1 MQEITLDQVDTSNY
15 DVIIAGG
22 GAGGLLTA
30 LALTAEGK
38 RVLVLE
44 KAERLGGV
52 WHSYW
57 VDGYRVDQ
65 GLHVI
70 TRVTRGAFVRF
81 LKTYLSPPPEFV
93 LHEGWQFRVHDK
105 VGTIPSS
112 VGETLRWPLT
122 GWKGRLEL
130 VRIGAKIKTMKL
142 EEMQKYKDIS
152 FLEFMKSKG
161 ATNQVILDVMQ
172 SAIYMAAGVPITQ
185 ASAYEALRTLKD
197 TDKESSKLGSVK
209 RLLLGSGEYDF
220 DEGYVI
226 GGMEELVQRVVTAIN
241 GDYVLN
247 APVEKIH
254 EEKNQVTSF
263 TVSGRKYNHSCI
275 ISNIPLWSM
284 NSIVDTS
291 TPNNQVF
298 FEKCCKQIPTRAIT
312 LWLGLNKV
320 VIGNRK
326 NSVIVH
332 PNPNRWVVSISSF
345 DPSCAPEGK
354 ELVAIAMIALPAKSV
369 EEQVQIMKSNGF
381 ERYYPDVLKHIE
393 MEHVQTSYATRAALI
408 PGQTDLDRPGPRTP
422 IKGLY
427 IVGTDTAGSG
437 VGLQQA
443 AQSAD
448 GVVQALR
455 EDV

>member
-38 RVLVLE
+38 RVLILE

-52 WHSYW
+52 WYSYW
-57 VDGYRVDQ
+57 VNGYRVDQ

-81 LKTYLSPPPEFV
+81 LKEYLSPPPVFV
-93 LHEGWQFRVHDK
+93 LHEGWEFRVHDK

-112 VGETLRWPLT
+112 IGETLRWPLT
-122 GWKGRLEL
+122 GWRGRLGL

-142 EEMQKYKDIS
+142 EEMKKYKDIS
-152 FLEFMKSKG
+152 FLEFMQSRG
-161 ATNQVILDVMQ
+161 ATNQVMLDVMQ
-172 SAIYMAAGVPITQ
+172 SAIYMAAGVPITE

-197 TDKESSKLGSVK
+197 TDKESSKLSSAK
-209 RLLLGSGEYDF
+209 RLLFGSGEY

-226 GGMEELVQRVVTAIN
+226 GGMEDLIKRVIETIN

-247 APVEKIH
+247 ASVEEIR
-254 EEKNQVTSF
+254 EEDGSVTGCS
-263 TVSGRKYNHSCI
+263 VAGKMLSHNRI
-275 ISNIPLWSM
+275 VSNIPLWSM
-284 NSIVDTS
+284 PDIVKSGNVEVVD
-291 TPNNQVF
+291 F
-298 FEKCCKQIPTRAIT
+298 FKRWSDMRPTHGIT

-320 VIGNRK
+320 VIGDRK
-326 NSVIVH
+326 NRVLVH
-332 PNPNRWVVSISSF
+332 PNPNRWIVSVSSF

-354 ELVAIAMIALPAKSV
+354 ELVAIAMMTIPGKSKD
-369 EEQVQIMKSNGF
+369 EMIGIMKGNGL
-381 ERYYPDVLKHIE
+381 EKYHPGILDHVA
-393 MEHVQTSYATRAALI
+393 MEHVQMSYATRAALI

-422 IKGLY
+422 VKGLY

-448 GVVQALR
+448 GVVTALN
-455 EDV
+455 EDS

>member
-1 MQEITLDQVDTSNY
+1 MKQISLDQVDSSQY
-15 DVIIAGG
+15 DVVIAGG

-44 KAERLGGV
+44 KADRLGGV

-57 VDGYRVDQ
+57 INGYRVDQ

-81 LKTYLSPPPEFV
+81 LKSYLSPPPEFV
-93 LHEGWQFRVHDK
+93 LHEGWEFRVHDK
-105 VGTIPSS
+105 IGTIPSS

-122 GWKGRLEL
+122 GWRGRLGL
-130 VRIGAKIKTMKL
+130 LKIGAKIKTMKL
-142 EEMQKYKDIS
+142 EEMKTYKDIS
-152 FLEFMKSKG
+152 FLEFMQSRG
-161 ATNQVILDVMQ
+161 ATNQVMLDVMQ
-172 SAIYMAAGVPITQ
+172 SAIYMATGVPITE

-197 TDKESSKLGSVK
+197 TDKESSKLGSAK
-209 RLLLGSGEYDF
+209 RLILGSGEY

-226 GGMEELVQRVVTAIN
+226 GGMEGIIKSVIDTID

-247 APVEKIH
+247 APVEHIH
-254 EEKNQVTSF
+254 EQDGVVTGC
-263 TVSGRKYNHSCI
+263 TVSGKVISHSKI
-275 ISNIPLWSM
+275 VSNMPLWTM
-284 NSIVDTS
+284 PEIVQSENDETLE
-291 TPNNQVF
+291 F
-298 FEKCCKQIPTRAIT
+298 FKNWSNMRPTHGIT
-312 LWLGLNKV
+312 LWLGLSKP
-320 VIGNRK
+320 VIGDRK
-326 NSVIVH
+326 NRVLVH
-332 PNPNRWVVSISSF
+332 PNPNRWIVSISSF

-354 ELVAIAMIALPAKSV
+354 ELVAIAMMTIPGKSK
-369 EEQVQIMKSNGF
+369 EEMIEIMKGNGL
-381 ERYYPDVLKHIE
+381 EKYHPGILDHVEI
-393 MEHVQTSYATRAALI
+393 EHVQMSYATRAALI

-448 GVVQALR
+448 GVVHALLA
-455 EDV
+455 DL

>member
-1 MQEITLDQVDTSNY
+1 MQEIPLNQVNPSSY
-15 DVIIAGG
+15 DAIIAGG

-57 VDGYRVDQ
+57 VNGYRVDQ

-93 LHEGWQFRVHDK
+93 LHQGWQFRVYDK

-122 GWKGRLEL
+122 GWRGRLEL
-130 VRIGAKIKTMKL
+130 ARIGAKIKTMKL
-142 EEMQKYKDIS
+142 EEMKKYKDIS
-152 FLEFMKSKG
+152 FLEFMQSKG
-161 ATNQVILDVMQ
+161 ATNQVMLDVMQ
-172 SAIYMAAGVPITQ
+172 SAIYMAAGVPITE

-197 TDKESSKLGSVK
+197 TDKESSKLGSIK
-209 RLLLGSGEYDF
+209 RLIFGSGEY

-226 GGMEELVQRVVTAIN
+226 GGMEELIRRVIETIN

-247 APVEKIH
+247 TNVEQIH
-254 EEKNQVTSF
+254 EQNGSVTGC
-263 TVSGRKYNHSCI
+263 TISGKTLNHNRI
-275 ISNIPLWSM
+275 VSNIPLWSM
-284 NSIVDTS
+284 PEIVKSERND
-291 TPNNQVF
+291 VIDF
-298 FEKCCKQIPTRAIT
+298 FKRWSNMKPTHGIT

-320 VIGNRK
+320 VIGDRK
-326 NSVIVH
+326 NRVIVH
-332 PNPNRWVVSISSF
+332 PNPNRWIVSISSF

-354 ELVAIAMIALPAKSV
+354 ELVAIAMMTIPGKSKDEMV
-369 EEQVQIMKSNGF
+369 EIMKGNGF
-381 ERYYPDVLKHIE
+381 DEYHPGILDHVE
-393 MEHVQTSYATRAALI
+393 MEHAQMSYATRAALI
-408 PGQTDLDRPGPRTP
+408 PGQTDFDRPGPRTP

-448 GVVQALR
+448 GAMKALL